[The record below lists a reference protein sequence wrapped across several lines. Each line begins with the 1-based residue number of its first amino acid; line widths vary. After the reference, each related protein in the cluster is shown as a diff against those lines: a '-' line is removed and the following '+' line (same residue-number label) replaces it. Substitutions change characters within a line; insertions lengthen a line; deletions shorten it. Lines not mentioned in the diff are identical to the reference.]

1 MDAVATAKLAL
12 DKSDL
17 ENGLAGAKKS
27 FNKFAEE
34 VGGIFAGAL
43 ALDKVIS
50 GFEGAIQKGAQLA
63 DLADRFGVSAVSIQN
78 VGNAASLT
86 GAGIEDVAGAMNKL
100 ARNAGEAI
108 GGSTELQDA
117 FKRIGLGVEDLKAM
131 SPEDLFMA
139 LSKAISSGAIPQA
152 EQFSLAIKL
161 AGRNV
166 GVLMTLL
173 REGPDAIN
181 KTGEGMIVMS
191 EETIRSLKAAEDQIK
206 QLQIT
211 TTSVFGLIAAGINP
225 VVEAFQQFTA
235 ELMLAGMAA
244 KNFMSGD
251 FQSAAADMGALKSS
265 HAESLKPKEA
275 KARHLV
281 TDGESGPSGAE
292 AKAAAKEFADSEK
305 EAAVQEL
312 KLIEAKIKGEQDAQ
326 KMAEK
331 FEKDVAEEKIKLAK
345 ENSDIQARYDED
357 LFKAE
362 QDARRFEES
371 ERLRMIKAPR
381 EAQQAQGTAAGETLN
396 FASGLGDRT
405 ISDTVTRERAKAAK
419 EQQKVNK
426 EEFDQKV
433 MSSTKEFV
441 GGNQRTM
448 ASRREEFIKSQAGK
462 EAQGQKTLADVYS
475 VLDQALQTLL
485 KAPIVGS
492 GA

>member
-50 GFEGAIQKGAQLA
+50 GFEGAIQKGAQLQ

-181 KTGEGMIVMS
+181 KTGEGMIIMS

-235 ELMLAGMAA
+235 ELTLAAMAA

-275 KARHLV
+275 KATHLV
-281 TDGESGPSGAE
+281 TDGESGSSAGE
-292 AKAAAKEFADSEK
+292 AKAAAKEFADAEK
-305 EAAVQEL
+305 QAAVQEL
-312 KLIEAKIKGEQDAQ
+312 KLIEAKIKGEEDAQ

-331 FEKDVAEEKIKLAK
+331 FEKEVADEKIKLAK
-345 ENSDIQARYDED
+345 ENADIQAKYDED

-362 QDARRFEES
+362 QEATRFEQAEKA
-371 ERLRMIKAPR
+371 RMMKVPR
-381 EAQQAQGTAAGETLN
+381 ETQQAKAGAAGQVLD
-396 FASGLGDRT
+396 FASGLGNRT

-419 EQQKVNK
+419 EQQKVNR
-426 EEFDQKV
+426 EEFDAKV
-433 MSSTKEFV
+433 RSSTAATIK
-441 GGNQRTM
+441 GSPRDM
-448 ASRREEFIKSQAGK
+448 ANRRAEFIKAEAGK
-462 EAQGQKTLADVYS
+462 EAKGQKTLADVYT
-475 VLDQALQTLL
+475 VLDEALRTLL
-485 KAPIVGS
+485 KAPIVGA